1 MLKNK
6 TVLALVLIII
16 LLIAIGIYLVTSGIF
31 VVAPKEQFVA
41 IATGGTGGTYYP
53 LGGALAQMISNNVEG
68 LIVTAQSGNASIAN
82 CNLISREQIET
93 GFSQANTTFW
103 CYTGTG
109 ILEGTPPITNL
120 RGIASLYPE
129 TIHIVAIKG
138 SGIKTIEDLK
148 GKRVGVG
155 APNSGTAADAEIILN
170 AHGITFDDI
179 EADFLSFN
187 EVAQRLIDGQIDAG
201 FTTAGFPTSSIIN
214 IATKRDIVLIPM
226 SAEKINQLVEA
237 IPYYG
242 ATVIPGGLYK
252 GVDEDVPALATP
264 ALWVCDA
271 KLSSDIV
278 YKMTNVLWEHRDV
291 LEKVHSQGKNITL
304 ETALDGI
311 GVPLHPGAEQYY
323 KEVGLIK

>member
-1 MLKNK
+1 ML
-6 TVLALVLIII
+6 
-16 LLIAIGIYLVTSGIF
+16 
-31 VVAPKEQFVA
+31 
-41 IATGGTGGTYYP
+41 
-53 LGGALAQMISNNVEG
+53 SNNVEG
-68 LIVTAQSGNASIAN
+68 LIVTAQSGNASVAN
-82 CNLISREQIET
+82 CNLISRGQIET
-93 GFSQANTTFW
+93 GFSQANTTYW
-103 CYTGTG
+103 CYTATG
-109 ILEGTPPITNL
+109 ILEGKEPITNL

-129 TIHIVAIKG
+129 TIHIVATKA
-138 SGIKTIEDLK
+138 SGINSIEDLK
-148 GKRVGVG
+148 GKKVGVG

-179 EADFLSFN
+179 QADFLSFN

-226 SAEKINQLVEA
+226 SAEKMKELCDA

-271 KLSSDIV
+271 KLSP
-278 YKMTNVLWEHRDV
+278 K
-291 LEKVHSQGKNITL
+291 
-304 ETALDGI
+304 
-311 GVPLHPGAEQYY
+311 
-323 KEVGLIK
+323 

>member
-1 MLKNK
+1 MLKSK
-6 TVLALVLIII
+6 TILVL
-16 LLIAIGIYLVTSGIF
+16 LLAISLVMGMLSFGM
-31 VVAPKEQFVA
+31 AAERQFVA

-53 LGGALAQMISNNVEG
+53 LGGALAQMLSNNVDG
-68 LIVTAQSGNASIAN
+68 LIVTAQSGNASVAN
-82 CNLISREQIET
+82 CNLISRGQIET
-93 GFSQANTTFW
+93 AFSQANTTYW
-103 CYTGTG
+103 SYSATG
-109 ILEGTPPITNL
+109 ILKDAQPITNL

-129 TIHIVAIKG
+129 TIHIVALKA

-148 GKRVGVG
+148 GKKVGVG

-170 AHGITFDDI
+170 AHGLTFDDI
-179 EADFLSFN
+179 KADYLSFN

-226 SAEKINQLVEA
+226 SAEKIKELVEA

-264 ALWVCDA
+264 ALWICDA
-271 KLSSDIV
+271 KLSPTLV
-278 YKMTNVLWEHRDV
+278 YKMTKALWEHRDV

-311 GVPLHPGAEQYY
+311 GIPLHPGAELYY

>member
-1 MLKNK
+1 MLKSK
-6 TVLALVLIII
+6 TILVLVLAISLVMGMLSFGM
-16 LLIAIGIYLVTSGIF
+16 A
-31 VVAPKEQFVA
+31 AERQFVA

-53 LGGALAQMISNNVEG
+53 LGGALAQMLSNNVEG
-68 LIVTAQSGNASIAN
+68 LIVTAQSGNASVAN
-82 CNLISREQIET
+82 CNLISRGQIET
-93 GFSQANTTFW
+93 GFSQANTTYW
-103 CYTGTG
+103 CYTATG
-109 ILEGTPPITNL
+109 ILKDAQPITNL

-129 TIHIVAIKG
+129 TIHIVATKA
-138 SGIKTIEDLK
+138 SGINTIEDLK
-148 GKRVGVG
+148 GKKVGVG

-179 EADFLSFN
+179 QADFLSFN

-214 IATKRDIVLIPM
+214 IATKRDIVLIPI
-226 SAEKINQLVEA
+226 SAEKIKELCDA

-264 ALWVCDA
+264 ALWICDA
-271 KLSSDIV
+271 KLSPTLV
-278 YKMTNVLWEHRDV
+278 YKMTKALWEHRDV

-304 ETALDGI
+304 ETAIDGI
-311 GVPLHPGAEQYY
+311 GIPLHPGAELYY
-323 KEVGLIK
+323 KEVGLVK

>member
-1 MLKNK
+1 MLKSK
-6 TVLALVLIII
+6 TILVLVLAISLVMGMLSFGM
-16 LLIAIGIYLVTSGIF
+16 A
-31 VVAPKEQFVA
+31 AERQFVA

-68 LIVTAQSGNASIAN
+68 LIVTAQSGNASVAN
-82 CNLISREQIET
+82 CNLISRGQIET
-93 GFSQANTTFW
+93 AFSQANTTYW
-103 CYTGTG
+103 SYSATG
-109 ILEGTPPITNL
+109 ILKDAQPITNL

-129 TIHIVAIKG
+129 TIHIVATTA
-138 SGIKTIEDLK
+138 SGINTIEDLK
-148 GKRVGVG
+148 GKKVGVG

-179 EADFLSFN
+179 QADFLSFN

-214 IATKRDIVLIPM
+214 IATKRDIVLVPM
-226 SAEKINQLVEA
+226 SAEKIAELVEA

-252 GVDEDVPALATP
+252 GVEEDVPALATP
-264 ALWVCDA
+264 ALWICDA
-271 KLSSDIV
+271 KLSPSLV
-278 YKMTNVLWEHRDV
+278 YKMTKALWEHRDV
-291 LEKVHSQGKNITL
+291 LEKVHSQGKNVTL
-304 ETALDGI
+304 ETAIDGI
-311 GVPLHPGAEQYY
+311 GIPLHPGAELYY

>member
-82 CNLISREQIET
+82 CNLISRGQIET

-179 EADFLSFN
+179 KADFLSFN

-201 FTTAGFPTSSIIN
+201 FATAGFPTSSIIN

-226 SAEKINQLVEA
+226 SEEKIKELVET

>member
-1 MLKNK
+1 MLKSK
-6 TVLALVLIII
+6 TILVLVLAVSLVMGMFSFGM
-16 LLIAIGIYLVTSGIF
+16 A
-31 VVAPKEQFVA
+31 AERQFVA

-53 LGGALAQMISNNVEG
+53 LGGALAQMLSNNVEG
-68 LIVTAQSGNASIAN
+68 LIVTAQSSNASVAN
-82 CNLISREQIET
+82 CNLISRGQIET
-93 GFSQANTTFW
+93 GFSQANTTYW
-103 CYTGTG
+103 CYTATG
-109 ILEGTPPITNL
+109 ILKDSQPITNL

-129 TIHIVAIKG
+129 TIHIVATKA
-138 SGIKTIEDLK
+138 SGINTIEDLK
-148 GKRVGVG
+148 GKKVGVG

-179 EADFLSFN
+179 KADFLSFN

-214 IATKRDIVLIPM
+214 IATKRDIVLIPI
-226 SAEKINQLVEA
+226 SAEKIKELTEA

-264 ALWVCDA
+264 ALWICDA
-271 KLSSDIV
+271 KLSPTLV
-278 YKMTNVLWEHRDV
+278 YKMTKALWEHRDV

-304 ETALDGI
+304 ETAIDGI
-311 GVPLHPGAEQYY
+311 GIPLHPGAELYY

>member
-1 MLKNK
+1 MLKSK
-6 TVLALVLIII
+6 KMLILVLAISLVMGMLSFGM
-16 LLIAIGIYLVTSGIF
+16 A
-31 VVAPKEQFVA
+31 AERQFVA

-53 LGGALAQMISNNVEG
+53 LGGALAQMLSNNVEG
-68 LIVTAQSGNASIAN
+68 LIVTAQSGNASVAN
-82 CNLISREQIET
+82 CNLISRGQIET
-93 GFSQANTTFW
+93 GFSQANTTYW
-103 CYTGTG
+103 CYTATG
-109 ILEGTPPITNL
+109 ILEGKTPITNL

-129 TIHIVAIKG
+129 TIHIVATKA
-138 SGIKTIEDLK
+138 SGITSIEDLK
-148 GKRVGVG
+148 GKKVGVG

-179 EADFLSFN
+179 QADYLSFN

-214 IATKRDIVLIPM
+214 IATKRDIVLVPI
-226 SAEKINQLVEA
+226 SVEKIKELVEA

-264 ALWVCDA
+264 ALWICDA
-271 KLSSDIV
+271 KLSPTLV
-278 YKMTNVLWEHRDV
+278 YKMTKALWEHRDV

-304 ETALDGI
+304 ETAIDGI
-311 GVPLHPGAEQYY
+311 GIPLHPGAELYY

>member
-1 MLKNK
+1 MLKNR
-6 TVLALVLIII
+6 TILILVLAISLVMGMLSFGM
-16 LLIAIGIYLVTSGIF
+16 A
-31 VVAPKEQFVA
+31 AERQFVA

-53 LGGALAQMISNNVEG
+53 LGGALAQMLSNNVEG
-68 LIVTAQSGNASIAN
+68 LIVTAQSGNASVAN
-82 CNLISREQIET
+82 CNLISRGQIET

-109 ILEGTPPITNL
+109 ILEGTPAITNL

-129 TIHIVAIKG
+129 TIHIVATKA
-138 SGIKTIEDLK
+138 SGITCIEDLK
-148 GKRVGVG
+148 GKKVGVG

-179 EADFLSFN
+179 KADFLSFN

-214 IATKRDIVLIPM
+214 IATKRDIILIPI
-226 SAEKINQLVEA
+226 SAEKIKELVEA

-264 ALWVCDA
+264 ALWICDA
-271 KLSSDIV
+271 KLSPTIV
-278 YKMTNVLWEHRDV
+278 YKMTKALWEHRDV

-311 GVPLHPGAEQYY
+311 GIPLHPGAELYY

>member
-1 MLKNK
+1 MLKSK
-6 TVLALVLIII
+6 TILVLVLAISLVMGMFGFGM
-16 LLIAIGIYLVTSGIF
+16 A
-31 VVAPKEQFVA
+31 AERQFVA

-53 LGGALAQMISNNVEG
+53 LGGALAQMLSNYVEG
-68 LIVTAQSGNASIAN
+68 LIVTAQSGNASVAN
-82 CNLISREQIET
+82 CNLISRGQIET
-93 GFSQANTTFW
+93 GFSQANTTYW

-109 ILEGTPPITNL
+109 ILEGTAPITNL

-129 TIHIVAIKG
+129 TIHIVATKA
-138 SGIKTIEDLK
+138 SGITCVEDLK

-155 APNSGTAADAEIILN
+155 APNSGTAADAKIILN

-179 EADFLSFN
+179 QADFLSFN

-214 IATKRDIVLIPM
+214 IATKRDIVLVPI
-226 SAEKINQLVEA
+226 SAEKIKELCDA

-271 KLSSDIV
+271 KLSPTLV
-278 YKMTNVLWEHRDV
+278 YKMTKALWEHRDV

-311 GVPLHPGAEQYY
+311 GIPLHPGAELYY

>member
-1 MLKNK
+1 MLKSK
-6 TVLALVLIII
+6 TILILVLAISLVMGMFSFGM
-16 LLIAIGIYLVTSGIF
+16 A
-31 VVAPKEQFVA
+31 AERQFVA

-53 LGGALAQMISNNVEG
+53 LGGALAQMLSNNVEG
-68 LIVTAQSGNASIAN
+68 LIVTAQSGNASLAN
-82 CNLISREQIET
+82 CNLISRGQIET
-93 GFSQANTTFW
+93 AFSQANTTYW
-103 CYTGTG
+103 SYSATG
-109 ILEGTPPITNL
+109 ILKDAQPITNL

-129 TIHIVAIKG
+129 TIHIVATKA
-138 SGIKTIEDLK
+138 SGINTIEDLK
-148 GKRVGVG
+148 GKKVGVG

-179 EADFLSFN
+179 KADFLSFN

-226 SAEKINQLVEA
+226 STEKIKELVEA

-264 ALWVCDA
+264 ALWICDA
-271 KLSSDIV
+271 KLSPTVV
-278 YKMTNVLWEHRDV
+278 YKMTKALWEHRDV

-311 GVPLHPGAEQYY
+311 GIPLHPGAELYY